1 MVLCNR
7 QFVQKQL
14 PLVQTSESNN
24 VADHRK
30 FREDIKNIK
39 VFWREEGLFDIRDN
53 HYKVCELQIILLKFF
68 LK

>member
-30 FREDIKNIK
+30 FREDIFG

-53 HYKVCELQIILLKFF
+53 HYKVCELQLILLKFF